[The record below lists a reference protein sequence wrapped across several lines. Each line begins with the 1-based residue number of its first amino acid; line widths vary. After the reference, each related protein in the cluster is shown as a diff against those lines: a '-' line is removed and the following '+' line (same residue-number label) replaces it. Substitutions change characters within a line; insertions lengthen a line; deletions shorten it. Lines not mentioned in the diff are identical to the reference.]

1 MKDLE
6 KSIGMHRR
14 IKGVGRSNKGDQF
27 GTFDFR
33 WRHNAYSFER
43 KVVCSV
49 DVGDSWQRLNIVVHE
64 AKGMNYHARAP
75 IHAEVQRLLPLFFE
89 ADEIPLQL
97 HFPDIRSREGI
108 TLWHS
113 KKQVQLNKTLANLNK
128 TI

>member
-43 KVVCSV
+43 KVVCEV
-49 DVGDSWQRLNIVVHE
+49 IKIHGWERLHIVVHE
-64 AKGMNYHARAP
+64 TKGTNFNPRAP
-75 IHAEVQRLLPLFFE
+75 IHAEIQRLIPLFFE
-89 ADEIPLQL
+89 DDELPMQF
-97 HFPDIRSREGI
+97 HESNTRSRDGT
-108 TLWHS
+108 TLWYS
-113 KKQVQLNKTLANLNK
+113 KELAKLLTNQF
-128 TI
+128 